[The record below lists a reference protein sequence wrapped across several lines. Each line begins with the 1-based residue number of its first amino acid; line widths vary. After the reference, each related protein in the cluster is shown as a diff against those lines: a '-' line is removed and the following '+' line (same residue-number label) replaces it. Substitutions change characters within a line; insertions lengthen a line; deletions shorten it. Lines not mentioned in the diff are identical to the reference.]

1 MVYLFMGPSCSG
13 KSTVAKAFQ
22 NQLSLTIYEGKD
34 YLRLA
39 KNQGQAY
46 ACFSDILL
54 KASESEASHVIYV
67 ITEPKELERL
77 PQDAS
82 MKKVRFTA
90 EVDHIKDRFKK
101 RMHGQLPPPVEKMI
115 QKQMESFQDLRA
127 DLVLNTSEE
136 TPEVMVEKLLQL

>member
-1 MVYLFMGPSCSG
+1 M
-13 KSTVAKAFQ
+13 
-22 NQLSLTIYEGKD
+22 
-34 YLRLA
+34 
-39 KNQGQAY
+39 
-46 ACFSDILL
+46 
-54 KASESEASHVIYV
+54 

-115 QKQMESFQDLRA
+115 QKQVESFQDLKA